1 MPVKHATSPEP
12 GLLAQLNSAVLS
24 LMDQSGV
31 RNVARP
37 LHYFDAHPEQ
47 ALASYSLA
55 RIPSIRIGKPCLGF
69 G

>member
-24 LMDQSGV
+24 LIDQSGV

-37 LHYFDAHPEQ
+37 LRYFDAHPEQ
-47 ALASYSLA
+47 ALALILSGSYSVY
-55 RIPSIRIGKPCLGF
+55 
-69 G
+69 